1 MAGAQTSEVDA
12 ILKGFLTDYPT
23 VIGFVVINSD
33 GIPTK
38 WHESMPYERAVIY
51 AALMSDY
58 IAHCKKCLKEL
69 LTGPAE
75 SELANVR
82 LRTREGTEIIFVTL
96 PEYTLAVIQ
105 NCTGKPWVQDE
116 EAAAGGGGGG
126 EGGA

>member
-1 MAGAQTSEVDA
+1 MAQTSEVDA
-12 ILKGFLTDYPT
+12 VLKGFLTDYPT

-51 AALMSDY
+51 AALMSDF
-58 IAHCKKCLKEL
+58 IAHCKKSLKEL
-69 LTGPAE
+69 LTGPADC
-75 SELANVR
+75 ELANVR
-82 LRTREGTEIIFVTL
+82 LRTKEGTEIICVPM

-105 NCTGKPWVQDE
+105 NCTGKPWVADE
-116 EAAAGGGGGG
+116 ESGGAGGGGG